1 MPKKSRLENILFTL
15 VMAFIMV
22 YAMVCY
28 NIANKG
34 GMTNEVFLL
43 AFHEIRLCGRSHVSW
58 VFCSGEAND
67 AGISSGKSER
77 RQAGL
82 CDTCNLNF
90 L

>member
-15 VMAFIMV
+15 VMAFVMV

-28 NIANKG
+28 NIAIDKG

-58 VFCSGEAND
+58 S
-67 AGISSGKSER
+67 I
-77 RQAGL
+77 L
-82 CDTCNLNF
+82 
-90 L
+90 

>member
-28 NIANKG
+28 NIAIDKG

-43 AFHEIRLCGRSHVSW
+43 AFHEYRLCGRSHVSW
-58 VFCSGEAND
+58 S
-67 AGISSGKSER
+67 I
-77 RQAGL
+77 L
-82 CDTCNLNF
+82 
-90 L
+90 